1 MDTFGYPFLY
11 LPEFLRIS
19 KTTWDSLRWLELR
32 LPPHSTSGRC
42 LSFDYQAA
50 GYVLGE
56 CSISVVLKPYAEK
69 AVGKH
74 AALCRFVRFVCSF
87 FLVQIF
93 FWVVKLQTAR
103 PFIRFWSGFETTVRS
118 HNVRGIFATTKL
130 YLQRWRFGTK
140 RICRCGILYVC
151 MDFFWRTGHGFMDRT
166 LESWQVEDEL
176 VVSQEPLIAS
186 MVGWKAVNNGRNA
199 GAEAANTTC
208 DCHLNSKMPCIFDCL
223 INGCRN
229 AYHMWAIISLCFLGM
244 LPRGMSA
251 PCGPAEQE
259 VITESFRMANL
270 SPLAAPQ
277 QYHAIVSAMY
287 LEFSLW
293 WLCGDTPGI

>member
-1 MDTFGYPFLY
+1 M
-11 LPEFLRIS
+11 
-19 KTTWDSLRWLELR
+19 
-32 LPPHSTSGRC
+32 
-42 LSFDYQAA
+42 
-50 GYVLGE
+50 
-56 CSISVVLKPYAEK
+56 
-69 AVGKH
+69 
-74 AALCRFVRFVCSF
+74 
-87 FLVQIF
+87 
-93 FWVVKLQTAR
+93 
-103 PFIRFWSGFETTVRS
+103 
-118 HNVRGIFATTKL
+118 
-130 YLQRWRFGTK
+130 
-140 RICRCGILYVC
+140 
-151 MDFFWRTGHGFMDRT
+151 
-166 LESWQVEDEL
+166 EDEL

-277 QYHAIVSAMY
+277 QYHAIVSACNWNS
-287 LEFSLW
+287 LFGGCVGIPPEFGEVWHQTNSIFWSQKDVALLLKLDHGLPRAFWFVSGHYTLSQPIEDLTRTWRPWSVTPKALSCPTLWSSVHQWRRCGRSLVANRW
-293 WLCGDTPGI
+293 DLVEVEGGCLGWLGLVEYFTQNR